1 MRAYDVA
8 IVGAGFVGSAL
19 AEHLS
24 QYYDVVTFDVKSAPP
39 FLKGI
44 DVEHRTCDITRLD
57 EVREKLG
64 KPKVVIHT
72 AIIQIPAINE
82 FRESAFEVNVVGTE
96 NVCRVVKETSET
108 LGLVLTGTWH
118 VFGEREYGGVI
129 DVSFG
134 YRPDKVEDRAK
145 LYVVSKMV
153 QEGIVR
159 FYDDMSSE
167 KALNIIRLGTVLG
180 EHMPEKAAANIF
192 ITNGLKGKPITP
204 YRHSMHRPML
214 YIAIE
219 DVCKVFHSHVKKI
232 MNGEKGQEIPG
243 KHIFNLFYPE
253 PITILE
259 LAELIREA
267 ITLHTNGKTTPQI
280 KIVDK
285 GLPIMFNSE
294 DKHAMHTD
302 VSDINSLF
310 DVQKLRSPKEAI
322 FEIVSGR
329 CVGRR

>member
-1 MRAYDVA
+1 MRSYDVA

-24 QYYDVVTFDVKSAPP
+24 RGYDVVTFDVKSAPP
-39 FLKGI
+39 LLKGI
-44 DVEHRTCDITRLD
+44 DVEHRTCDITRFD
-57 EVREKLG
+57 EVRDKLG

-82 FRESAFEVNVVGTE
+82 FRESAFAVNVLGTQ
-96 NVCRVVKETSET
+96 NVCRVVKETPEIG
-108 LGLVLTGTWH
+108 GLILTGSWH

-145 LYVVSKMV
+145 LYVVSKML

-159 FYDDMSSE
+159 FYDDMVGAKE
-167 KALNIIRLGTVLG
+167 FNILRLGTVLG

-192 ITNGLKGKPITP
+192 ITNGLRGKPITP
-204 YRHSMHRPML
+204 YKHSMHRPML
-214 YIAIE
+214 YVAVE
-219 DVCKVFHSHVKKI
+219 DVCRAFHSRVEKIVDGETGKEGCARHV
-232 MNGEKGQEIPG
+232 
-243 KHIFNLFYPE
+243 FNLFYPE

-267 ITLHTNGKTTPQI
+267 VILHTDGRITPEI
-280 KIVDK
+280 KVVDK
-285 GLPIMFNSE
+285 GLPVLFGPEN
-294 DKHAMHTD
+294 KHSMRTD
-302 VSDINSLF
+302 VSDLNSLL
-310 DVQKLRSPKEAI
+310 DVSKMKSPKEAI
-322 FEIVSGR
+322 FEIVKGR
-329 CVGRR
+329 CGASR